1 MVNKLWRAIQRIVGF
16 GQPTRPRRCLIG
28 FVLKFLND
36 WSTDFSSL
44 LSYNFI
50 IALLPIAVAAFG
62 IFGLVF
68 RDNPSARK
76 NIVDAIVDSLP
87 DNNTKSAVRQ
97 VRVRPLM
104 KERIQRS

>member
-1 MVNKLWRAIQRIVGF
+1 MVTAIWRAIQRIIGF

-36 WSTDFSSL
+36 WSTDFGSL

-50 IALLPIAVAAFG
+50 VALLPLAVAAFG

-68 RDNPSARK
+68 RNNRQARED
-76 NIVDAIVDSLP
+76 IVNAIVDSLP
-87 DNNTKSAVRQ
+87 DNNTKAAVRQ
-97 VRVRPLM
+97 VRVRKRLCDAFDC
-104 KERIQRS
+104 I